1 MLICPPLLLQT
12 FFSSSLAQTLLSR
25 PYSRFQIPSVY
36 RAPASADQDRLTYMA
51 LFARS
56 KSRNAHVYASD
67 SLDTLLGGLWIAEGI
82 TNANLYSMVEIFCIF
97 SDTFDL
103 QLHGG
108 SLVARDDSQ
117 LQPGNY
123 FVVSNGRS
131 LPYFNY

>member
-1 MLICPPLLLQT
+1 M
-12 FFSSSLAQTLLSR
+12 
-25 PYSRFQIPSVY
+25 
-36 RAPASADQDRLTYMA
+36 AP
-51 LFARS
+51 FARS
-56 KSRNAHVYASD
+56 TIRNAHIYASD

-82 TNANLYSMVEIFCIF
+82 TNANLYSMLEIFCLF
-97 SDTFDL
+97 SETFDL

-123 FVVSNGRS
+123 IVVTNGRS